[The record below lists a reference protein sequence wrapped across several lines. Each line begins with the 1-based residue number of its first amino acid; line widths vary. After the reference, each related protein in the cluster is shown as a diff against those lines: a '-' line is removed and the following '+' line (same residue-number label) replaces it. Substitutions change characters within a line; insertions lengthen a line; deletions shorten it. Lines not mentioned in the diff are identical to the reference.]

1 MQTGWFK
8 QVRVKDIDSEDFRGF
23 TVRGCRHINHGRK
36 RKRLSMTSTP
46 PTHCR
51 ECGQLLPPPPDLELW
66 RKHEILAVDYNR
78 QRMPHENICFVC
90 HWGRYPCF

>member
-1 MQTGWFK
+1 
-8 QVRVKDIDSEDFRGF
+8 VRVKDIDSEDFRGF

-51 ECGQLLPPPPDLELW
+51 NV
-66 RKHEILAVDYNR
+66 ASY
-78 QRMPHENICFVC
+78 C
-90 HWGRYPCF
+90 HHHPTP